1 LAERAFGLGDSASGT
16 RESQQETHHRGVGN
30 RLRDAIAA
38 LCVRAAYPLPCRV
51 TPALFFVRRA
61 AGASRLTLRIEM
73 RIASWTLAA
82 FITGG
87 LFAFGCCCSI
97 AQADAKADFQK
108 LLDDSW
114 EADLQADPLWATQVG
129 DHRFD
134 AKLPDASIEAIKQ
147 RLAQKE
153 KLSARLNEIDR
164 AALSREDQI
173 NYDIFARLLADDL
186 AEAKF
191 ETYLM
196 PITNRGGFHT
206 EFPEL
211 YKRLK
216 LITAKDYENY
226 IARMAAF
233 GEYADQHIAL
243 MRAGIEKGLVLPAV
257 VLKGYRD
264 SIVPHVV
271 ADPEKSLTYRPFLTM
286 PGTVSDADQSRLRA
300 YAKEA
305 IAKSV
310 VPAYRRFLTF
320 MEKEYVAAA
329 PGQIGAAAW
338 PDGRDLYRHRIRS
351 FTTLDITPEEV
362 HQRGLDEVKRIRGEM
377 EKVIQRAKFDGS
389 IAQFIEF
396 LRTDPQFYAKTPKE
410 LFEHVGYICKRI
422 DGELPRLFKTLP
434 RTPYGL
440 REIPAYIAPQT
451 TSAYYMIPTGNGE
464 TAGFYYLNTY
474 NLKSRPLYE
483 MEALS
488 LHEAVPGHHLQL
500 ALQQELTD
508 LPKFRRHQGFTVF
521 VEGWALYAERL
532 GLEVGFYQ
540 DPYTDFGRL
549 TFEMWRAC
557 RLVVDTGIH
566 FLGWERQR
574 AIDFMAA
581 NTALSLHNIAAEV
594 DRYISWPGQAVA
606 YKIGELKIRDLRA
619 NAEKSLGD
627 DFDIRDFHHVVLGSG
642 SVPLAVLEDNV
653 NDYIKSA
660 KKVRTMVVSTKK
672 GEERVET
679 KAGKFEYPKTRKG
692 DQTDDY
698 HGTKVADPY
707 RWLEDPD
714 SDETKAWVEAQNK
727 VTFGYLESLPEREGL
742 RKRLTELWNYERY
755 GIPRE
760 RGGKYFYERNDG
772 LQNQS
777 VLYVA
782 DSLDAEPR
790 VLLDPNKLSK
800 DGTVALSATALSE
813 DGKLIAYATSGGG
826 SDWREWK
833 VRDVE
838 TGKDMDDHLKWSKFS
853 GASWKK
859 NGKGFYYS
867 RYDEPKE
874 GEVLTGSNYFQK
886 LHYHEIGT
894 PQSNDEL
901 FYERPD
907 QKEWGFEPHVTDDGR
922 YLIIHV
928 WRGSEQK
935 NAVFF
940 QDLGTAER
948 STRELL
954 NLFDAEYDFIGNVGR
969 KFYFRTDYKAAR
981 GRIICI
987 DLDQK
992 YQGISLPPREREMYT
1007 EEIVAEAEDTLE
1019 GANIVGGRFILRYL
1033 KNASSAVKVFDL
1045 EGKFVRDVKLPG
1057 IGTVGGFAGKQDDK
1071 ETFYAFTSYTSPGA
1085 IYRYEP
1091 ETGESTLFRE
1101 PKVAFDRNDYVTEQ
1115 VFAKSKDGT
1124 RVPIFL
1130 SYKKGLNKDGRNPT
1144 ILYAYG
1150 GFNIPLT
1157 PSFSVTSL
1165 VWMEQGGL
1173 LAVANLRGGG
1183 EYGRTWHEA
1192 GMLDRKQNVFDDFQ
1206 AAAEWLIENKYTSS
1220 DRLAIQGGS
1229 NGGLLV
1235 GACMTQRPDLY
1246 AVALPAVGVMDML
1259 RFQKFTIG
1267 WAWVPEYG
1275 SSEKA
1280 EQFANLYKYSPLH
1293 NLKAGTKYPATL
1305 ITTADHDDRVVPAH
1319 SFKFAAALQEAH
1331 GGERPVMIR
1340 IETRAG
1346 HGAGKPTSKRI
1357 EEAADILAFTRDQMG
1372 VASDEAKDEKK

>member
-1 LAERAFGLGDSASGT
+1 MRFASSSWSA
-16 RESQQETHHRGVGN
+16 V
-30 RLRDAIAA
+30 AA
-38 LCVRAAYPLPCRV
+38 LVVLG
-51 TPALFFVRRA
+51 L
-61 AGASRLTLRIEM
+61 AGSVSSTAR
-73 RIASWTLAA
+73 
-82 FITGG
+82 
-87 LFAFGCCCSI
+87 
-97 AQADAKADFQK
+97 ADAKTEFQK
-108 LLDDSW
+108 LLDDAW
-114 EADLQADPLWATQVG
+114 EADLVADPLWATQVG

-134 AKLPDASIEAIKQ
+134 DKLPDLSIEAVKRRID
-147 RLAQKE
+147 AKE
-153 KLSARLNEIDR
+153 KLAARLSAIDR
-164 AALSREDQI
+164 KALPRAEQI

-216 LITAKDYENY
+216 LVGAKDYENY
-226 IARMAAF
+226 IARLAAF
-233 GEYADQHIAL
+233 GTYADQNIAL
-243 MRAGIEKGLVLPAV
+243 MRTGIEKGLVLPAV

-264 SIVPHVV
+264 VIEPHVV
-271 ADPEKSLTYRPFLTM
+271 DDPEKSLTYRPFLAM
-286 PGTVSDADQSRLRA
+286 PGTVSAADQVRLRE
-300 YAKEA
+300 YAKKA
-305 IAKSV
+305 IRESV

-329 PGQIGAAAW
+329 PGQIGASAW
-338 PDGRDLYRHRIRS
+338 PNGRELYRHRIRS

-362 HQRGLDEVKRIRGEM
+362 HQRGLDEVKRIRSEM
-377 EKVIQRAKFDGS
+377 EEVVRRAKFDGS
-389 IAQFIEF
+389 VAEFIEF
-396 LRTDPQFYAKTPKE
+396 LRKDPQFYAKTPEE
-410 LFEHVGYICKRI
+410 LFEHVGYVCKRI
-422 DGELPRLFKTLP
+422 DGELPRLFKELP

-451 TSAYYMIPTGNGE
+451 TSAYYMIPSGSGE

-500 ALQQELTD
+500 ALQQELED

-557 RLVVDTGIH
+557 RLVVDTGMH
-566 FLGWERQR
+566 YLGWERQQ
-574 AIDFMAA
+574 AIDFMAT
-581 NTALSLHNIAAEV
+581 NTALSLHNIVAEV

-606 YKIGELKIRDLRA
+606 YKTGELKIRELRA
-619 NAEKSLGD
+619 KAEKGLGEK
-627 DFDIRDFHHVVLGSG
+627 FDVREFHRVVLGSG
-642 SVPLAVLEDNV
+642 SVPLAVLEENV
-653 NDYIKSA
+653 NGYIQGAKAIRTTAVSRAKEEKS
-660 KKVRTMVVSTKK
+660 
-672 GEERVET
+672 VET
-679 KAGKFEYPKTRKG
+679 KKAGKFEYPVTQKG

-707 RWLEDPD
+707 RWLEEPD

-727 VTFGYLESLPEREGL
+727 ATFGYLESLPERETL

-755 GIPRE
+755 GIPRQ
-760 RGGKYFYERNDG
+760 RGGRYFYERNDG

-790 VLLDPNKLSK
+790 VLLDPNTLSK
-800 DGTVALSATALSE
+800 DGTIALSATATSD
-813 DGKLIAYATSGGG
+813 DGKLMAYATSGGG
-826 SDWREWK
+826 SDWREWR
-833 VRDVE
+833 VRDVA
-838 TGKDMDDHLKWSKFS
+838 TGKDLDDHIKWSKFS
-853 GASWKK
+853 GASWSTD
-859 NGKGFYYS
+859 NQGFYYS
-867 RYDEPKE
+867 AYDAPKE

-886 LHYHEIGT
+886 LYYHKLGD
-894 PQSNDEL
+894 PQEKDQL
-901 FYERPD
+901 VYERPD
-907 QKEWGFEPHVTDDGR
+907 QKEWGFEGHVTEDGA
-922 YLIIHV
+922 YLVIHV

-935 NAVFF
+935 NGIFYR
-940 QDLGTAER
+940 DLAKPDGKVV
-948 STRELL
+948 ELL
-954 NLFDAEYDFIGNVGR
+954 NEFDAEYEFLGNDGA
-969 KFYFRTDYKAAR
+969 KFFFRTDAGAER
-981 GRIICI
+981 SRIIAI
-987 DLDQK
+987 DLANPARD
-992 YQGISLPPREREMYT
+992 RWT
-1007 EEIVAEAEDTLE
+1007 EVVPESKDTLLT
-1019 GANIVGGRFILRYL
+1019 ASLVADRFIVSYL
-1033 KNASSAVKVFDL
+1033 KDASSAVKVFGL
-1045 EGKFVRDVKLPG
+1045 SGKFVRDVALPG
-1057 IGTVGGFAGKQDDK
+1057 IGTVGGFAGRRDDK

-1085 IYRYEP
+1085 IYRYDP
-1091 ETGESTLFRE
+1091 ATGKSTLFRE
-1101 PKVAFDRNDYVTEQ
+1101 PKVAFNRDDYVTEQ
-1115 VFAKSKDGT
+1115 VFATSKDGT
-1124 RVPIFL
+1124 RVPMFL
-1130 SYKKGLNKDGRNPT
+1130 SYKKGLKKDGRNPT

-1150 GFNIPLT
+1150 GFNIPIT
-1157 PSFSVTSL
+1157 PAFSVTSL
-1165 VWMEQGGL
+1165 VWMEQGGIW
-1173 LAVANLRGGG
+1173 AVANLRGGG
-1183 EYGRTWHEA
+1183 EYGRAWHEA

-1206 AAAEWLIENKYTSS
+1206 AAAEWLIESKYTAS

-1259 RFQKFTIG
+1259 RFHKFTIG

-1275 SSEKA
+1275 SSENA
-1280 EQFANLYKYSPLH
+1280 EQFANIFKYSPLH
-1293 NLKAGTKYPATL
+1293 NLKPGTKYPATL
-1305 ITTADHDDRVVPAH
+1305 ITTAVHDDRVVPAH
-1319 SFKFAAALQEAH
+1319 SFKYAAALQEAH

-1372 VASDEAKDEKK
+1372 VVGEK